1 MFENPKWIT
10 QSKKDNAESCRTTH
24 HGQSTSRLEK
34 GLLLLHL
41 TQPQIPHVGYTSKTG
56 RNDDWL
62 SKGSSSA
69 KALLSNL
76 PTKEV
81 FDELF
86 QGLQAEP
93 QVKWSLMGQISR

>member
-1 MFENPKWIT
+1 M
-10 QSKKDNAESCRTTH
+10 DNVVRKGQLKSFRETH
-24 HGQSTSRLEK
+24 HGQPTSRLEK

-41 TQPQIPHVGYTSKTG
+41 TQPQIPHDSYTLKTG

>member
-1 MFENPKWIT
+1 MYNYPRWIT
-10 QSKKDNAESCRTTH
+10 LSKKDNFKSFRETH
-24 HGQSTSRLEK
+24 HGQPTSRLEK
-34 GLLLLHL
+34 GLLLSHL
-41 TQPQIPHVGYTSKTG
+41 TQPQIPHDSYTLKTG

-69 KALLSNL
+69 KALLPNL

>member
-1 MFENPKWIT
+1 M
-10 QSKKDNAESCRTTH
+10 
-24 HGQSTSRLEK
+24 
-34 GLLLLHL
+34 LLLHL
-41 TQPQIPHVGYTSKTG
+41 TQPQIPHVGYTSKTR

-76 PTKEV
+76 LTKEV

-86 QGLQAEP
+86 ERPQAEP
-93 QVKWSLMGQISR
+93 QVKWATMGLISR